1 MDRGSIALEIWYLYS
16 RVYEGGDGCLD
27 RLIGAGAYTRW
38 LDAEMRD
45 DYLDQVSLFEL
56 EMIRAELENAVGECC
71 F

>member
-1 MDRGSIALEIWYLYS
+1 
-16 RVYEGGDGCLD
+16 LD
-27 RLIGAGAYTRW
+27 RLIGASAYNRW
-38 LDAEMRD
+38 LAAEMRD

>member
-16 RVYEGGDGCLD
+16 RVYEDGDRGLD

-38 LDAEMRD
+38 LAAEMSD
-45 DYLDQVSLFEL
+45 DYLDTVHIDELLQIRSEL
-56 EMIRAELENAVGECC
+56 EDAVGECC

>member
-27 RLIGAGAYTRW
+27 RLIGASAYNRW
-38 LDAEMRD
+38 LKAEMRD

>member
-16 RVYEGGDGCLD
+16 RTYEGGDECLD
-27 RLIGAGAYTRW
+27 RLIGAGAYNRW
-38 LDAEMRD
+38 LKAEMRD